1 MSDMNKN
8 DQLVEEAKSILE
20 GLRHHQ
26 KTATDRLSNMDKQIE
41 DLKVAQRKMAE
52 AYTTKAPDYTGKV
65 EQLKSFVRED
75 GTLQLRSA
83 EKRINIPGMGTVTTK
98 SEGLLDSKA
107 PVNEWHAQLQDIT
120 RKRNFARMLMAD
132 PHTPKMDLQLYKH
145 LQVAPKVLAP
155 AIKRAYDG
163 TAGDGAEWT
172 QAAFL
177 EDLYQTFQLPK
188 KLRSLLP
195 TIEVDRGSLIVP
207 RLSRGGRPYVQG
219 VASDDI
225 NASAYP
231 ASTVA
236 TAQETI
242 SMAGLT
248 TRYVI
253 DQATMEDSALALAQI
268 MGRQI
273 INDIEDGFE
282 DCMINGDTNAPHQ
295 DDIANWDIRGRWGP
309 IASGTPTDHRKAFL
323 GFRAASKD
331 KGTGDL
337 PASAAALVFAD
348 IVKCLAIMNA
358 ELAADDRVMIVSP
371 EVMVKHL
378 LAISELVSIDSFGPQ
393 ATLLQGQVGSLLGMP
408 VVMSRF
414 MPSDLNGTGLYDNV
428 TKDFTAFCIYNRS
441 SYYQYQ
447 RRGLQVES
455 QRNIGAGAMEIV
467 ASLRAVMASPDAAAE
482 KNVATIVG
490 IDN

>member
-83 EKRINIPGMGTVTTK
+83 EKRVNIPGMGTVTTK
-98 SEGLLDSKA
+98 SEGLLDSKV

-145 LQVAPKVLAP
+145 LKVAPKVLAP

-295 DDIANWDIRGRWGP
+295 DDIANWDIRGRWG
-309 IASGTPTDHRKAFL
+309 ATAAGATDHRKAFL

-337 PASAAALVFAD
+337 PNSASALIFSD

-378 LAISELVSIDSFGPQ
+378 LSISQLVSIDSFGPQ

-414 MPSDLNGTGLYDNV
+414 MPADLNGTGLYDNT

-441 SYYQYQ
+441 SYFQYQ

-467 ASLRAVMASPDAAAE
+467 ASLRAVMASPDVSTE